1 MPMQYPLKVW
11 QLARD
16 VAAKGPLADPRRL
29 GSIPHALKPHRRII
43 PTFMHGKKITFGDNI
58 SEKGSNRTRRAF
70 LPNVIYHPLYSRA
83 LDMNIWCRL
92 STHALREV
100 DAAGGFDEYVASP
113 SRSRVVEECEVAR
126 MYKRKIVEAL
136 DKGGKRDAGVKEMES
151 LVGAKYGDEYV
162 ELLRRARMP
171 ASVPVPRERA
181 AEADAAR

>member
-1 MPMQYPLKVW
+1 MPLQYPLKVW

-29 GSIPHALKPHRRII
+29 GSIPFALKQHRRII

-70 LPNVIYHPLYSRA
+70 MPNVIYHPLYSRA
-83 LDMNIWCRL
+83 LDMNVWCRL

-100 DAAGGFDEYVASP
+100 DAAGGFDEYVVGK
-113 SRSRVVEECEVAR
+113 SRSKYIAECEVAS

-136 DKGGKRDAGVKEMES
+136 EKGGKRDAGIEEMET
-151 LVGAKYGDEYV
+151 LVGNKYGEEYV
-162 ELLRRARMP
+162 ELLRQARSHQDGR
-171 ASVPVPRERA
+171 SVVQ
-181 AEADAAR
+181 